1 MALRRKAYAHK
12 IAQGYV
18 AVLLKAAGE
27 QLSIGPHLHPTHH
40 SLLAKLLT
48 VREREVLRLMV
59 DGASNREIADHLV
72 LSVNTVKK
80 HVLNLCGK
88 LGVQSRAQVIAKART
103 LQLL

>member
-1 MALRRKAYAHK
+1 MMALRRKAYAHK

-80 HVLNLCGK
+80 HVFNICSKLN
-88 LGVQSRAQVIAKART
+88 VQGARRP
-103 LQLL
+103 LPKSEH